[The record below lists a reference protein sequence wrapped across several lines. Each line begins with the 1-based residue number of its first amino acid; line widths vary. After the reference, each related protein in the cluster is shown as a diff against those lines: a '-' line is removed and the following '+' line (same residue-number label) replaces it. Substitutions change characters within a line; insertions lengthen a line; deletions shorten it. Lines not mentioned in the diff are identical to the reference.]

1 MAIPV
6 DGQITLAPRDTAT
19 SATRRRWRFGRAG
32 GNGRIPKPNAE
43 KAQAGAGDL
52 AVASVGEQRQL
63 EGHAHPEG
71 LSPCATAQDLHYPAE
86 MIFQTGALALLRTTR
101 GLDASSLS
109 RGVFSIFV
117 VGLA

>member
-32 GNGRIPKPNAE
+32 GNGRTPKPNAE

-71 LSPCATAQDLHYPAE
+71 LSPQRHRTAPNVRRRIYTILP
-86 MIFQTGALALLRTTR
+86 R
-101 GLDASSLS
+101 
-109 RGVFSIFV
+109 
-117 VGLA
+117 